1 MMAEMTDMEIEEV
14 SAVRKASNGRRL
26 LIIKSSEGVMA
37 EQQVQAQP
45 LVMRLATWIA
55 KGLGGDGETATEPV
69 VEPAVEQ
76 VILAAATAA
85 VPAAPTE
92 QVEVEKAGAKIRAA
106 WRGKLKAMRDE
117 LDAMLTAAEADGEDK
132 PADGKAEVKK
142 DAALSADFQA
152 QIGWLQAQV
161 TDYEANIAG
170 MKDAQQ
176 ELLLKIA
183 AFEAAVAASDTQ
195 VEKATAEA
203 EAVRKAAGLS
213 RALEPAASANVKKEQ
228 AFWPD
233 IRAMIR
239 GELDRQFVGFSY
251 TGRQPGKDESKGNA

>member
-1 MMAEMTDMEIEEV
+1 MMAEMTDMNIEEV

-26 LIIKSSEGVMA
+26 LIIKSSEEGVMA
-37 EQQVQAQP
+37 EQQAQPTQP

-69 VEPAVEQ
+69 VEPAIEQ
-76 VILAAATAA
+76 VLLTAATAA
-85 VPAAPTE
+85 VPAATPE

-132 PADGKAEVKK
+132 PDDGKAEVAKAAPDNLDVAIAAVETGVNQLKALVAKLKPADVK
-142 DAALSADFQA
+142 DDNGPEGGDKATVAKAAADLEA
-152 QIGWLQAQV
+152 QITALTAQV
-161 TDYEANIAG
+161 AT
-170 MKDAQQ
+170 
-176 ELLLKIA
+176 
-183 AFEAAVAASDTQ
+183 
-195 VEKATAEA
+195 ATAET

-213 RALEPAASANVKKEQ
+213 RALEPGAAANVKKE

-239 GELDRQFVGFSY
+239 GE
-251 TGRQPGKDESKGNA
+251 